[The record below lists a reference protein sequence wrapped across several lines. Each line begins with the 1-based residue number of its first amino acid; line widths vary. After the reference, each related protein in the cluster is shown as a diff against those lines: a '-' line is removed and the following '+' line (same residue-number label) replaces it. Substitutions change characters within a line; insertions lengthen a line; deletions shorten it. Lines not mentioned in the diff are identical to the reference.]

1 MAAVGLCAALL
12 TAQRP
17 AAAADFTR
25 IETIVVLYPE
35 NRSFDHL
42 YGLFP
47 GANGI
52 GNAGHERTAQRDH
65 DGSVLPYLR
74 VWDIDGKP
82 DPRFPELPNRPFR
95 IDAPP
100 VGLSADQVLL
110 SPIHAY
116 YHNIE
121 QINGGRNDMFAAM
134 STVGGTPWGTSMA
147 AR

>member
-1 MAAVGLCAALL
+1 MPMFCCPGRSAEPGGNLPLLSLLRRWAAAVGLCAALL

-17 AAAADFTR
+17 ATAADFTR

-82 DPRFPELPNRPFR
+82 
-95 IDAPP
+95 
-100 VGLSADQVLL
+100 
-110 SPIHAY
+110 
-116 YHNIE
+116 
-121 QINGGRNDMFAAM
+121 
-134 STVGGTPWGTSMA
+134 
-147 AR
+147 